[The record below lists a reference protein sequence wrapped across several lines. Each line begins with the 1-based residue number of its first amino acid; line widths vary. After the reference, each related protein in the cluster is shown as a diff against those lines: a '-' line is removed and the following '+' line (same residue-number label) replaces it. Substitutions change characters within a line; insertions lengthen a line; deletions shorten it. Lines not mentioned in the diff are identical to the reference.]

1 MGIIKGNA
9 SPNTLNGTSGNDTI
23 YGFGGNDT
31 LKGMGGSDVLFG
43 GSFAYDADTGNDY
56 LDGGAGADS
65 MYGGGGNDTYIVDN
79 IGDKVYESRYNGYD
93 SVYSYVNNYELP
105 AFVERLELMG
115 NSAKV
120 GYGNSEDNYIKGNDM
135 MNTLYGYDGNDT
147 IDGGRGMDIMYGGTG
162 NDLYYVDN
170 ESDTVVENEGEG
182 IDTVIA
188 STTESFRLDANVE
201 NLILSTGTK
210 TGIGNY
216 MDNEITGNSLANTLK
231 GLDGNDTILGNEGD
245 DTLIGGTGNDSLN
258 GGSGNDKYQFSAN
271 DGIDVIQDSS
281 GTDSIVFDTTVN
293 KENVALYLDSNNNLF
308 LDYGSSAGSD
318 VVKVIKQTTN
328 TIENV
333 TIGDYTL
340 SSTTINQLI
349 QDMSAYATEQGLT
362 ISSVEDV
369 KANAELM
376 TMINNAWTNA

>member
-31 LKGMGGSDVLFG
+31 IKGLGGNDVLFG
-43 GSFAYDADTGNDY
+43 GSFAYDADTGNDS

-79 IGDKVYESRYNGYD
+79 IGDKVYES
-93 SVYSYVNNYELP
+93 VNNGNYDRVIASVDGYTNPMYVEYFELS
-105 AFVERLELMG
+105 G
-115 NSAKV
+115 SAV
-120 GYGNSEDNYIKGNDM
+120 TAYGNSQDNFIIGNDR
-135 MNTLYGYDGNDT
+135 MNKLYGYAGNDT
-147 IDGGRGMDIMYGGTG
+147 INGGRGMDIMYGGTG

>member
-1 MGIIKGNA
+1 MGIIKGTSGDDN
-9 SPNTLNGTSGNDTI
+9 LLGTTGNDTI
-23 YGFGGNDT
+23 YGYNGNDIIHGA
-31 LKGMGGSDVLFG
+31 L
-43 GSFAYDADTGNDY
+43 GNDY
-56 LDGGAGADS
+56 LIGGAGADS

-79 IGDKVYESRYNGYD
+79 IGDKVYES
-93 SVYSYVNNYELP
+93 VNNGNYDRVIASVDGYTNPMYVEYFELS
-105 AFVERLELMG
+105 G
-115 NSAKV
+115 SAV
-120 GYGNSEDNYIKGNDM
+120 TAYGNSQDNFIIGNDR
-135 MNTLYGYDGNDT
+135 MNKLYGYAGNDT
-147 IDGGRGMDIMYGGTG
+147 INGGRGMDIMYGGTG
-162 NDLYYVDN
+162 DDLYYVDN

-182 IDTVIA
+182 KDTVIA

-231 GLDGNDTILGNEGD
+231 GLDGNDTIYALDGD
-245 DTLIGGTGNDSLN
+245 DTIIGGIGNDILD
-258 GGSGNDKYQFSAN
+258 GGAGNDTYQFSAN
-271 DGIDVIQDSS
+271 DGIDAITDSS
-281 GTDSIVFDTTVN
+281 GTDTIAFDSTVS

-308 LDYGSSAGSD
+308 FDYGSNLGSD
-318 VVKVIKQTTN
+318 VVKVVDITTN
-328 TIENV
+328 AIENV

>member
-79 IGDKVYESRYNGYD
+79 IGDKVYES
-93 SVYSYVNNYELP
+93 VNNGNYDRVIASVDGYTNPMYVEYFELS
-105 AFVERLELMG
+105 G
-115 NSAKV
+115 SAV
-120 GYGNSEDNYIKGNDM
+120 TAYGNSQDNFIIGNDR
-135 MNTLYGYDGNDT
+135 MNKLYGYAGNDT
-147 IDGGRGMDIMYGGTG
+147 INGGRGMDIMYGGTG
-162 NDLYYVDN
+162 DDLYYVDN

-182 IDTVIA
+182 KDTVIA

-231 GLDGNDTILGNEGD
+231 GLDGNDTIYALDGD
-245 DTLIGGTGNDSLN
+245 DTIIGGIGNDILD
-258 GGSGNDKYQFSAN
+258 GGAGNDTYQFSAN
-271 DGIDVIQDSS
+271 DGIDAITDKS
-281 GTDSIVFDTTVN
+281 GTDTIAFDSTVS

-308 LDYGSSAGSD
+308 FDYGSNLGSD
-318 VVKVIKQTTN
+318 VVKVVDITTN
-328 TIENV
+328 AIENV